1 MDITRRT
8 VLGGALAGIA
18 AGAAGITPAFAE
30 AAAAPGSDDFGW
42 AGFVGTADL
51 YWRRLP
57 KTWYEG
63 PFLGNGFLGSGI
75 YAEPGQ
81 NAIRFNVQHSQVQD
95 HRPEFGSL
103 FGLARLPIGYFTLEP
118 VGAITAIDWRMD
130 LWNAELTGTIT
141 TAAGS
146 LSLRAIVHTGQSL
159 LAVEITAVRRG
170 TRVQVGVPP
179 GGRGQPACRPGVE
192 QAAAGRGTPRTAPV
206 QLSTATVTRS
216 WPSSRCSPAAS
227 T

>member
-1 MDITRRT
+1 MSDITRRA
-8 VLGGALAGIA
+8 VLGGAV
-18 AGAAGITPAFAE
+18 AGAAASAIPALP
-30 AAAAPGSDDFGW
+30 AAAAPVSDLHHDSGWLRDRIDWAAFLAGSDLVW
-42 AGFVGTADL
+42 KKMPTI
-51 YWRRLP
+51 
-57 KTWYEG
+57 WYDG

-159 LAVEITAVRRG
+159 LAVEIRASEGERAFKWVFHPAVAVSPRADPVWNKPPPAGYTAN
-170 TRVQVGVPP
+170 
-179 GGRGQPACRPGVE
+179 
-192 QAAAGRGTPRTAPV
+192 
-206 QLSTATVTRS
+206 
-216 WPSSRCSPAAS
+216 
-227 T
+227 